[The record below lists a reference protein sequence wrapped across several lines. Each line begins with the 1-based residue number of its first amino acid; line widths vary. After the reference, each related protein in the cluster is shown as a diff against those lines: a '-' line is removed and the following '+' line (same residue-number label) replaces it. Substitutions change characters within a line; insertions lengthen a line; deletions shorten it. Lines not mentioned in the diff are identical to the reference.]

1 MSKKNHAAIVVRK
14 KKGGKHGG
22 HHGGSWKIAYA
33 DFMTAMMAFFLVMW
47 LLSSSAPETREQ
59 IADYFKMPLS
69 VALAHGNK
77 SSLSHSVIPGGGD
90 NPIRQEGEELKQTLD
105 KLDRHRKQRDENL
118 QSLLSKL
125 QSLIKQDPRLSHFQS
140 NLRLSL
146 TDNGLLI
153 QITDSQDRPMFKIGS
168 REPEPYMRAI
178 LQALAPALNELP
190 NRITL
195 SGHTDSLPYVGGDA
209 AYGNWE
215 LSADR
220 ANASRRALI
229 SGGLGA
235 GKFLRI
241 IGMADSVSVDSS
253 GQDNPLNRRITILV
267 HSKTSASDILKE
279 DSLLNKLTSTPQTA
293 NLNAQLTLSPAGEE
307 QPRQP
312 LNSDKTNQE
321 KTEKDG
327 PQ

>member
-1 MSKKNHAAIVVRK
+1 MSKKNHDVIVVRK
-14 KKGGKHGG
+14 KKGNKHGG

-47 LLSSSAPETREQ
+47 LLSSSTPETREQ
-59 IADYFKMPLS
+59 IAEYFKMPLS
-69 VALAHGNK
+69 EALSHGNK
-77 SSLSHSVIPGGGD
+77 SSLSSSVIPGGGD
-90 NPIRQEGEELKQTLD
+90 NVIKQDGEELKKTLD
-105 KLDRHRKQRDENL
+105 KLDKKKKNDE
-118 QSLLSKL
+118 SLHGLLAKL
-125 QSLIKQDPRLSHFQS
+125 QSLIQQDPRLSNFQS

-195 SGHTDSLPYVGGDA
+195 SGHTDSLPYAGGDA
-209 AYGNWE
+209 AYSNWE

-229 SGGLGA
+229 SGGLSG
-235 GKFLRI
+235 GKFLRV
-241 IGMADSVSVDSS
+241 IGMADSVSVESAD
-253 GQDNPLNRRITILV
+253 QDNPLNRRITILV
-267 HSKTSASDILKE
+267 HSKTKENEILKE
-279 DSLLNKLTSTPQTA
+279 DALLNKLTSTPENARLKSQLSIQPSDANHPGRPLKAVEKNLEQT
-293 NLNAQLTLSPAGEE
+293 G
-307 QPRQP
+307 
-312 LNSDKTNQE
+312 
-321 KTEKDG
+321 KDG
-327 PQ
+327 HN

>member
-105 KLDRHRKQRDENL
+105 KLDRQKKHRDENL
-118 QSLLSKL
+118 QSLLTKL
-125 QSLIKQDPRLSHFQS
+125 QSLIKQDPRLSNFQS

-153 QITDSQDRPMFKIGS
+153 QITDSQERPMFKIGS

-195 SGHTDSLPYVGGDA
+195 SGHTDSLPYAGGDA

-229 SGGLGA
+229 SGGLSA

-241 IGMADSVSVDSS
+241 IGMADSVSIDSS

-267 HSKTSASDILKE
+267 HSKTSADDILKD
-279 DSLLNKLTSTPQTA
+279 DSLLNRLTSTPQTA
-293 NLNAQLTLSPAGEE
+293 NLKTQLTLSPAKSE
-307 QPRQP
+307 RAHQP
-312 LNSDKTNQE
+312 LQSDETNLE
-321 KTEKDG
+321 KTEKNG
-327 PQ
+327 HQ

>member
-14 KKGGKHGG
+14 KKGGRHGG

-47 LLSSSAPETREQ
+47 LLSSAAPETREQ
-59 IADYFKMPLS
+59 IAEYFKMPLN
-69 VALAHGNK
+69 VALAHGDK

-90 NPIRQEGEELKQTLD
+90 DPIRQEGEVLKKTLD
-105 KLDRHRKQRDENL
+105 KLDQHKKGRDDNL
-118 QSLLSKL
+118 HSLLRTL
-125 QSLIKQDPRLSHFQS
+125 QSLIQQDPRLSNFQS

-153 QITDSQDRPMFKIGS
+153 QITDSQERPMFKIGS

-178 LQALAPALNELP
+178 LQALAPALNALP

-195 SGHTDSLPYVGGDA
+195 SGHTDSLPYAGGDA

-229 SGGLGA
+229 SGGLA
-235 GKFLRI
+235 ADKFLRI
-241 IGMADSVSVDSS
+241 IGLADSVSVDSS
-253 GQDNPLNRRITILV
+253 GQDNPLNRRITLLV
-267 HSKTSASDILKE
+267 HSASSAEAILRE
-279 DSLLNKLTSTPQTA
+279 DSLLNRLTSTPQTA
-293 NLNAQLTLSPAGEE
+293 PLKKELTLSPSGADAARRAPTPEEHSLENAG
-307 QPRQP
+307 Q
-312 LNSDKTNQE
+312 
-321 KTEKDG
+321 DG
-327 PQ
+327 HQ

>member
-14 KKGGKHGG
+14 KRGGKHGG

-47 LLSSSAPETREQ
+47 LLSSSTPEAREQ

-77 SSLSHSVIPGGGD
+77 ASLSHSVIPGGGED
-90 NPIRQEGEELKQTLD
+90 PIRQAGEVQQQRREARQTP
-105 KLDRHRKQRDENL
+105 RDDNL
-118 QSLLSKL
+118 QSLLNTL

-140 NLRLSL
+140 NLRFSL
-146 TDNGLLI
+146 TENGLLI
-153 QITDSQDRPMFKIGS
+153 QITDSRDRPMFKVGS

-178 LQALAPALNELP
+178 LQALAPALNALP

-195 SGHTDSLPYVGGDA
+195 SGHTDSLPYAGGDA

-229 SGGLGA
+229 GGGLA
-235 GKFLRI
+235 SEKFLRI
-241 IGMADSVSVDSS
+241 IGLADSVSVDGS

-267 HSKTSASDILKE
+267 HSQSSADAILKE
-279 DSLLNKLTSTPQTA
+279 DALLNRLAATPSGA
-293 NLNAQLTLSPAGEE
+293 AIKPQLTLQPQPGDAAG
-307 QPRQP
+307 QP
-312 LNSDKTNQE
+312 LNPAHNLE
-321 KTEKDG
+321 KTGQDG
-327 PQ
+327 HQ